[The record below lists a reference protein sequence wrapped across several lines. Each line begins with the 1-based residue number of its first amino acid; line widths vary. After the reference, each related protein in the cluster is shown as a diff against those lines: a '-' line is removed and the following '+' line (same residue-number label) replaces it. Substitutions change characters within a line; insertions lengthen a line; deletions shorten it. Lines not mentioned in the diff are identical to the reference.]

1 MIYIPDDTLERLTAK
16 TASIGDVFVVNMD
29 QSNGIIP
36 KGMDSSRNKFFVVLG
51 FDDDGNIYGGVIVN
65 SRINPNLPQ
74 RIADFHMPI
83 KCKKY
88 SFLKYDSFVDCLML
102 KTASLEKLAKSKLV
116 GKIEEE
122 DIDLIIGTVV
132 NSPKEKRIR
141 LKRFGLV
148 K

>member
-36 KGMDSSRNKFFVVLG
+36 KGTDSSRNKFFVVLG
-51 FDDDGNIYGGVIVN
+51 FDDEGNVYGGVIVN

-88 SFLKYDSFVDCLML
+88 FFLKYDSFVDCLML

-116 GKIEEE
+116 GKIEGE
-122 DIDLIIGTVV
+122 DIDLIVGTVIS
-132 NSPKEKRIR
+132 SPKEKRIR

-148 K
+148 